1 MVLASVPVLADDT
14 KHEEIQLPPAPAL
27 PAGEPDVGPAISPM
41 YRGQVAPFT
50 GILLSPRAV
59 AILTVN
65 ITSFP
70 QLVKIEVDRAV
81 STCEAKSARD
91 IENQRITLDTDKK
104 ILQAKLDD
112 KVAES
117 VALNDM
123 LKSST
128 TSSTET
134 ALWVG
139 GGFLIGALTTMFVAW
154 GVKKA
159 AQ

>member
-1 MVLASVPVLADDT
+1 M
-14 KHEEIQLPPAPAL
+14 
-27 PAGEPDVGPAISPM
+27 
-41 YRGQVAPFT
+41 APFT